1 MDRKKRNV
9 SIRLSES
16 DIRKTKE
23 VSNRLGV
30 KDSELFRFAIKN
42 TLRKLT
48 PLNDGELQ
56 GADLIPAWL
65 MWGEELSE
73 YFDLNGEQLNEIF
86 NSGVSEDKCID
97 AADIDLMLLSRL
109 SGSYVVKR
117 LSEICGSQVE
127 PAQANQVMRNYLY
140 DKYVLGKACDCQEP
154 SSLNSGSE
162 HLIHEEGR
170 NNNVALVSYL

>member
-30 KDSELFRFAIKN
+30 KDSELFRFAIKS

-48 PLNDGELQ
+48 PLNDAELQ

-65 MWGEELSE
+65 VWGEELLE
-73 YFDLNGEQLNEIF
+73 YFDLNSEQLNEIF
-86 NSGVSEDKCID
+86 NNDAPHGKTID

-117 LSEICGSQVE
+117 LSEICGTQVE
-127 PAQANQVMRNYLY
+127 PSQANQVMKNYLY
-140 DKYVLGKACDCQEP
+140 DKYVLGKECVCHEQA
-154 SSLNSGSE
+154 SLSE
-162 HLIHEEGR
+162 SDRLIHEEG
-170 NNNVALVSYL
+170 NNNSVALVSYL